1 MPVCCGSVMGTPA
14 KGLKVD
20 IYMCLYKYLSTLQ
33 LGVQAGIE
41 EEEGLKG
48 DTNEYNEEANDN
60 KDSLNF
66 LLPIGV

>member
-1 MPVCCGSVMGTPA
+1 MQRTQRTGIDPYCWYVCSTSA
-14 KGLKVD
+14 SQNSK
-20 IYMCLYKYLSTLQ
+20 STLQ